1 MSWLWLHLQY
11 IRTIAGIRWR
21 GCCRPS
27 YSTHGTARGLVPD
40 FDISKTG
47 SSEIEWAVVG
57 CVAADCWFSL
67 LPAPGLPTISPPL
80 HCWVLCV
87 TRQYQWLL
95 NSLNREIWY
104 CSLYPAPVSTDVSR
118 PPHTSSY
125 NFCITNIETR
135 RCILHLSRHRHCL
148 VFNAFIKV
156 GLELISVKWN
166 ANLWLQKIFL
176 NLTDVFWIR
185 RGAISEYLL

>member
-1 MSWLWLHLQY
+1 ML
-11 IRTIAGIRWR
+11 
-21 GCCRPS
+21 PS
-27 YSTHGTARGLVPD
+27 AHCKDCSAVVPY
-40 FDISKTG
+40 FDISKTR
-47 SSEIEWAVVG
+47 SSEIKWAVVG

-67 LPAPGLPTISPPL
+67 LLLLGPHNLPRPL
-80 HCWVLCV
+80 LVLCV

-118 PPHTSSY
+118 PRHTSSY
-125 NFCITNIETR
+125 NFCRSSIETR